1 MKRFQLPA
9 RVAVAASC
17 ALLAGCLT
25 RGSGNER
32 RETREAEAFSEVE
45 VGGIFD
51 VDVQVGPEASIEVI
65 GDDNIVPL
73 VQTSVSGGRLHIDTS
88 ESISPKLDL
97 VVNVTTPNLAALR
110 TSGSC
115 DVDVSGISGDSFE
128 VDSSGVAD
136 ITLVGTVDTFELDLS
151 GAGRV
156 DAAALKAQT
165 VKVDMSGAG
174 KADVH
179 AEKSLVASVSGA
191 GSVRYGGNPDEVEEH
206 VSGAGKV
213 KPR

>member
-1 MKRFQLPA
+1 MKLLRLPA
-9 RVAVAASC
+9 AVAAIASC
-17 ALLAGCLT
+17 ALLVGCLT
-25 RGSGNER
+25 RGSGQER
-32 RETREAEAFSEVE
+32 RETREAGAFSEIE

-51 VDVQVGPEASIEVI
+51 VHVQVGPEASIEVI

-73 VQTSVSGGRLHIDTS
+73 VDTTISGERLHIETD

-97 VVNVTTPNLAALR
+97 VVNITTPSLGALR

-115 DVDVSGISGDSFE
+115 EVDVSGISGETFV

-136 ITLVGTVDTFELDLS
+136 ITLEGTVSAFELDSS

-156 DAAALKAQT
+156 DASDLKAQT

-179 AEKSLVASVSGA
+179 AEKSLVAHVSGA
-191 GSVRYGGNPDEVEEH
+191 GSVRYAGDPAEVDEH
-206 VSGAGKV
+206 VSGVGKV

>member
-1 MKRFQLPA
+1 MNLLRHSVTIA
-9 RVAVAASC
+9 AVAAC
-17 ALLAGCLT
+17 TLLTGCLT
-25 RGSGNER
+25 RGSGQER
-32 RETREAEAFSEVE
+32 RETREAGAFSEIE

-51 VDVQVGPEASIEVI
+51 VHVTVGPEASIEIV

-73 VQTSVSGGRLHIDTS
+73 VDTTISGDRLHIETN

-97 VVNVTTPNLAALR
+97 VVNVTTPNLKALR

-115 DVDVSGISGDSFE
+115 DVDVSGISGETFE
-128 VDSSGVAD
+128 LDASGVAD
-136 ITLVGTVDTFELDLS
+136 ITLVGAVGTLELDLS

-156 DAAALKAQT
+156 DATGLPART
-165 VKVDMSGAG
+165 VEVDMSGAG

-179 AEKSLVASVSGA
+179 ATELLVANVSGA
-191 GSVRYGGNPDEVEEH
+191 GSVHYSGNPAKVDEH
-206 VSGAGKV
+206 VSGVGKV